1 MTKNTIISLEN
12 EKTQINDSE
21 NESSDLRKAKKY
33 RHWVIVSDPNAYHV
47 V

>member
-21 NESSDLRKAKKY
+21 NESSNLRKAK
-33 RHWVIVSDPNAYHV
+33 
-47 V
+47 

>member
-21 NESSDLRKAKKY
+21 NESSDLRKAE
-33 RHWVIVSDPNAYHV
+33 
-47 V
+47 

>member
-21 NESSDLRKAKKY
+21 NESSDLPKAK
-33 RHWVIVSDPNAYHV
+33 
-47 V
+47 

>member
-21 NESSDLRKAKKY
+21 NESSDVRKAK
-33 RHWVIVSDPNAYHV
+33 
-47 V
+47 

>member
-21 NESSDLRKAKKY
+21 NESSDL
-33 RHWVIVSDPNAYHV
+33 
-47 V
+47 

>member
-21 NESSDLRKAKKY
+21 NEYSDLRKAK
-33 RHWVIVSDPNAYHV
+33 
-47 V
+47 

>member
-21 NESSDLRKAKKY
+21 NESSDLR
-33 RHWVIVSDPNAYHV
+33 
-47 V
+47 

>member
-21 NESSDLRKAKKY
+21 NESSVLRKAK
-33 RHWVIVSDPNAYHV
+33 
-47 V
+47 

>member
-21 NESSDLRKAKKY
+21 NESSDLRKRK
-33 RHWVIVSDPNAYHV
+33 
-47 V
+47 

>member
-21 NESSDLRKAKKY
+21 NESSDR
-33 RHWVIVSDPNAYHV
+33 SP
-47 V
+47 

>member
-21 NESSDLRKAKKY
+21 NKSSDLRKAK
-33 RHWVIVSDPNAYHV
+33 
-47 V
+47 

>member
-21 NESSDLRKAKKY
+21 NESNDLRKAK
-33 RHWVIVSDPNAYHV
+33 
-47 V
+47 